1 MSHTWR
7 VRNTIYMFLH
17 RCYSFLIITYL
28 TVMHLCQTPIMHDMY
43 ITINN
48 MDNYNLIDSY
58 HNTTWINADVD
69 DQNFFTK
76 WLLSK
81 YFISYYNYAKFEHQ
95 DILLKYQYWHYLTN
109 NLEEI
114 LSLEWKILSSV
125 HCWVSLL

>member
-1 MSHTWR
+1 
-7 VRNTIYMFLH
+7 
-17 RCYSFLIITYL
+17 
-28 TVMHLCQTPIMHDMY
+28 MHLCQTPIMHDMY

-81 YFISYYNYAKFEHQ
+81 YFISFITMPNLNTKIYY
-95 DILLKYQYWHYLTN
+95 
-109 NLEEI
+109 
-114 LSLEWKILSSV
+114 
-125 HCWVSLL
+125 